1 MRIFREL
8 LIIQLMKLVFRL
20 LDHQLL
26 SLGINNIVINPTDIP
41 TTQKNYF
48 KEWFNRLSEIARG
61 LHAKELTPIHV
72 MSRQTLED
80 RSLVRTRSL
89 LVQDITRSK
98 SRVKSFL
105 YFHGISIPAEYI
117 KRMGIGAKVY
127 KMVER
132 RTHSSLLI
140 RERSFELFDF
150 ERGKSIRKSQRY

>member
-1 MRIFREL
+1 M
-8 LIIQLMKLVFRL
+8 
-20 LDHQLL
+20 DHQLL

-41 TTQKNYF
+41 TTQKELF
-48 KEWFNRLSEIARG
+48 QKSDSIDCRKIARG

-80 RSLVRTRSL
+80 RSLVRTRS
-89 LVQDITRSK
+89 SGYYP
-98 SRVKSFL
+98 VKEP
-105 YFHGISIPAEYI
+105 GEIIPLFSWDLHSGRIHKKEWALEQ
-117 KRMGIGAKVY
+117 KVY